1 MNSIIGWKRN
11 TNIKNNF
18 IMEKKYG
25 KFYVIANKK
34 TGKFYKEN
42 ACIKHGEFAIKLTST
57 TLEEA
62 TKHKTLADAK
72 KVINFVEDKTTL
84 KLWREETITVAE
96 IAYEINYL

>member
-1 MNSIIGWKRN
+1 
-11 TNIKNNF
+11 
-18 IMEKKYG
+18 
-25 KFYVIANKK
+25 
-34 TGKFYKEN
+34 
-42 ACIKHGEFAIKLTST
+42 
-57 TLEEA
+57 LEEA

>member
-1 MNSIIGWKRN
+1 
-11 TNIKNNF
+11 
-18 IMEKKYG
+18 MEKNK
-25 KFYVIANKK
+25 KFYLIANKK

-62 TKHKTLADAK
+62 TKHKTLNDAK

-96 IAYEINYL
+96 IVYEINYL

>member
-1 MNSIIGWKRN
+1 
-11 TNIKNNF
+11 
-18 IMEKKYG
+18 MEKKSG

-62 TKHKTLADAK
+62 SKHKTLEDAK

-84 KLWREETITVAE
+84 KLWREGTITVSE
-96 IAYEINYL
+96 VLYDINYPM

>member
-1 MNSIIGWKRN
+1 
-11 TNIKNNF
+11 
-18 IMEKKYG
+18 MENKYG

-62 TKHKTLADAK
+62 TKHKTLNDAK

-96 IAYEINYL
+96 IVYEINYL

>member
-1 MNSIIGWKRN
+1 MTTR
-11 TNIKNNF
+11 
-18 IMEKKYG
+18 

-62 TKHKTLADAK
+62 TKHKTLEDAK

-84 KLWREETITVAE
+84 KLWREGTITVAE
-96 IAYEINYL
+96 IVYEINYII

>member
-1 MNSIIGWKRN
+1 
-11 TNIKNNF
+11 
-18 IMEKKYG
+18 MEKKYG

-57 TLEEA
+57 PLEEA
-62 TKHKTLADAK
+62 TKHKTLDDAK

-96 IAYEINYL
+96 IVYEINYL